1 MCVIKDRT
9 CIKISIDMSENVS
22 TMHKS
27 CTNITFKSMYQ
38 KFMVEIML
46 LKKKRNLWWAK
57 TLESTEGSIFIRT
70 VHVLLIKIQINMQIE
85 LC

>member
-1 MCVIKDRT
+1 
-9 CIKISIDMSENVS
+9 
-22 TMHKS
+22 
-27 CTNITFKSMYQ
+27 
-38 KFMVEIML
+38 MVEIML
-46 LKKKRNLWWAK
+46 LKKKKKKKRNVWWAK